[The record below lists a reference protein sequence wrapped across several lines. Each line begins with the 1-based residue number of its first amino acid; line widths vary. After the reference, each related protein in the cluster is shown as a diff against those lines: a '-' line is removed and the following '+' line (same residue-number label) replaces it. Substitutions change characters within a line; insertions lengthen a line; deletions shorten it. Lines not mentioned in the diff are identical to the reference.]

1 MSVRMLTIVTSV
13 VAIATAASAGQ
24 QQPRVT
30 GFFSDL
36 RSHPET
42 GDLGGAE
49 VFISYATVNNGL
61 ESRHYAYVQIAEGS
75 PDEPQLVPVTVNGN
89 TVSFSLS
96 GEYAAISPFSG
107 VVSRDSL
114 IGQFT
119 NKWQLRLPR
128 RSSYWQ

>member
-1 MSVRMLTIVTSV
+1 MSVRMLFVIASV
-13 VAIATAASAGQ
+13 SAIATAAPAGE

-36 RSHPET
+36 RSHPQT
-42 GDLGGAE
+42 GDLGGVE

-75 PDEPQLVPVTVNGN
+75 PGEPQLVPVTVNGN
-89 TVSFSLS
+89 KVSFSLS
-96 GEYAAISPFSG
+96 GKYAAISPFSG
-107 VVSRDSL
+107 AVLGDSL